1 MQVVLNV
8 ERRFTLMLLAWTM
21 RKWKPGPKYQDNI
34 RDMIRTANNIINL
47 KHIRR
52 DWWLIVILLI
62 SPYIYFTLPYR
73 ALWKIMYIY
82 TKANQ
87 TRDRR
92 KFPRSWTKR
101 YGDRDSLA
109 LASDQLFTWLP
120 WVHQFYLAFL
130 FSLQFFIKQW
140 SKYNI
145 WRTCVV

>member
-1 MQVVLNV
+1 
-8 ERRFTLMLLAWTM
+8 MLLAWTK

-34 RDMIRTANNIINL
+34 KDMIRTANNIINL

-52 DWWLIVILLI
+52 REWLLIVILLI

-73 ALWKIMYIY
+73 ALWKIMYIS

-87 TRDRR
+87 TRDRS
-92 KFPRSWTKR
+92 KFPRSSTKR

-120 WVHQFYLAFL
+120 WVHQFYLPFFFSFFFFL
-130 FSLQFFIKQW
+130 SNSLLN
-140 SKYNI
+140 SDPNI
-145 WRTCVV
+145 IFGGRVLSNRFKVI